1 MPMQPVFSK
10 QHSNREL
17 LNRLQTAYP
26 TLCNTLLLI
35 NIQQQ
40 HLYYLQDLRLISEHT
55 ISSASLGIGQQ
66 SGSNQTPL
74 GAHLILEKFGDNAP
88 LGAIFRGRQDTGE
101 VATILTDKD
110 ARSDQ
115 DNITSRILRLGG
127 LEAGINQGGNVDSY
141 RRYIYL
147 HGTDE
152 EGLLGTPASHGCI
165 RLANQDII
173 DLYPRLPINTL
184 VYIYEN

>member
-1 MPMQPVFSK
+1 M
-10 QHSNREL
+10 
-17 LNRLQTAYP
+17 NRLQTAYP
-26 TLCNTLLLI
+26 HLCHHLLLV

-40 HLYYLQDLRLISEHT
+40 RLYQLHDLQLKSEYP

-74 GAHLILEKFGDNAP
+74 GAHLILERFGDGAP
-88 LGAIFRGRQDTGE
+88 LGTIFKGRRNTGK
-101 VATILTDKD
+101 VATILTDKH

-127 LEAGINQGGNVDSY
+127 LEAGLNRGGNVDSY
-141 RRYIYL
+141 QRYIYL

-165 RLANQDII
+165 RLANQAII
-173 DLYPRLPINTL
+173 DLYPQLPIKTL
-184 VYIYEN
+184 VYIYAR